1 MRYVNE
7 EEGIVELFRA
17 LDSEPRLSIIRY
29 LYNHPSLSMNEL
41 AEKLGVTHGAI
52 TAHIKTLAAAN
63 LIFVREE
70 NGGRG
75 TRKQISLNRERI
87 QVDLVRNA
95 AGQIIRKAPIPV
107 GSFTGAEVK
116 PPCGIASAESMIG
129 AVDTPSSFNLSGRS
143 AAEILWI
150 AGGFVEY
157 SVPVPSDLSGKL
169 EKIEITMEIS
179 SEAPGTCEEWPSD
192 ISFILNGKNVGTW
205 TSPGDYGAMQ
215 GQLNPPWWD
224 VNWNQ
229 YGLLKCLS
237 VTRDGAYMDDLRL
250 SDRTVDEIAGPGSR
264 FLTIRFAVSDT
275 CTNPGG
281 LTLFGE
287 KFGNYRQPLSI
298 CFYGR
303 R

>member
-1 MRYVNE
+1 
-7 EEGIVELFRA
+7 
-17 LDSEPRLSIIRY
+17 
-29 LYNHPSLSMNEL
+29 MNDL
-41 AEKLGVTHGAI
+41 AEKLGVTHGAV

-63 LIFVREE
+63 LIFVREK

-87 QVDLVRNA
+87 QIDLVRNTRDR
-95 AGQIIRKAPIPV
+95 IIREVPIPI
-107 GSFTGAEVK
+107 GSFTTAGVK
-116 PPCGIASAESMIG
+116 PPCGIASAESMVG
-129 AVDTPSSFNLSGRS
+129 AVDTPSSFSLDERT

-150 AGGFVEY
+150 ASGFVEY
-157 SVPVPSDLSGKL
+157 SVSVPSGLSGGP

-192 ISFILNGKNVGTW
+192 ISFILNGKDVGTW

-215 GQLNPPWWD
+215 GQLNPSWWD

-229 YGLLKCLS
+229 YGLLKHLS
-237 VTRDGAYMDDLRL
+237 VTREGTFMDDLRL
-250 SDRTVDEIAGPGSR
+250 SDRTVDDVFGAGSHL
-264 FLTIRFAVSDT
+264 LTIRFAAPET
-275 CTNPGG
+275 CKNPGG

-287 KFGNYRQPLSI
+287 KFGNYRQPLSV

-303 R
+303 

>member
-1 MRYVNE
+1 MRYVTGE
-7 EEGIVELFRA
+7 RGIVELFRA
-17 LDSEPRLSIIRY
+17 LDSEPRLSIIRHLRKY
-29 LYNHPSLSMNEL
+29 PSLSMNEL
-41 AEKLGVTHGAI
+41 SEKLGVTHGAV
-52 TAHIKTLAAAN
+52 TAHIKTLASSG

-95 AGQIIRKAPIPV
+95 RDRIIREVPIPI
-107 GSFTGAEVK
+107 GSFTEAGVK
-116 PPCGIASAESMIG
+116 PPCGLASAESMIG
-129 AVDTPSSFNLSGRS
+129 TVDVPSSFSLDERT

-150 AGGFVEY
+150 ASGFVEY
-157 SVPVPSDLSGKL
+157 SVPLPAGLSGRL
-169 EKIEITMEIS
+169 ESIEITMEIS

-192 ISFILNGKNVGTW
+192 ISFILNGKNAGTW

-229 YGLLKCLS
+229 YGLLKHLS
-237 VTRDGAYMDDLRL
+237 VTREGAYMDDLRL
-250 SDRTVDEIAGPGSR
+250 SDCGVDEIFDGSPR
-264 FLTIRFAVSDT
+264 LLTIRFAAPET
-275 CTNPGG
+275 CGNPGG

-298 CFYGR
+298 RFYGG
-303 R
+303 

>member
-1 MRYVNE
+1 
-7 EEGIVELFRA
+7 
-17 LDSEPRLSIIRY
+17 
-29 LYNHPSLSMNEL
+29 MNEL
-41 AEKLGVTHGAI
+41 SERLGVTHGAV
-52 TAHIKTLAAAN
+52 TSHIKTLAASN

-70 NGGRG
+70 RGGQG
-75 TRKQISLNRERI
+75 TKKRISLNRERI
-87 QVDLVRNA
+87 QVDLAWNTGNR
-95 AGQIIRKAPIPV
+95 IIREEKIPI
-107 GSFTGAEVK
+107 GSFINIDVK

-129 AVDTPSSFNLSGRS
+129 AVDVPSSFSLSERA

-157 SVPVPSDLSGKL
+157 SVPIPFELSGGL

-237 VTRDGAYMDDLRL
+237 VTKDGVYMDDLHL
-250 SDRTVDEIAGPGSR
+250 SDYTIDEIVDSSSR
-264 FLTIRFAVSDT
+264 FLTIRFAVTGNSG
-275 CTNPGG
+275 NLGG

-287 KFGNYRQPLSI
+287 KFGNYRQPLSVRF
-298 CFYGR
+298 CGG
-303 R
+303 

>member
-1 MRYVNE
+1 MRYINGE
-7 EEGIVELFRA
+7 CNIVELFKA
-17 LDSEPRLSIIRY
+17 LDSEPRLSIIRH
-29 LYNHPSLSMNEL
+29 LYQYPSLSMNEL

-52 TAHIKTLAAAN
+52 TGHIKTLAASN

-70 NGGRG
+70 HSGRG
-75 TRKQISLNRERI
+75 TRKRLSLNRERI
-87 QVDLVRNA
+87 QVDLAGNIGNRIVREEK
-95 AGQIIRKAPIPV
+95 IPI
-107 GSFTGAEVK
+107 GSFTKVEVK

-129 AVDTPSSFNLSGRS
+129 TVDTPSSFSLSERN

-157 SVPVPSDLSGKL
+157 AIPIPGELSGGL

-192 ISFILNGKNVGTW
+192 ISFIINGKDVGTW

-229 YGLLKCLS
+229 YGLQKRLS
-237 VTRDGAYMDDLRL
+237 VTRDGTYMDDLRL
-250 SDRTVDEIAGPGSR
+250 SDCTVDEIVGPLSR
-264 FLTIRFAVSDT
+264 SLSIRFAVPGNSK
-275 CTNPGG
+275 NPGG

-287 KFGNYRQPLSI
+287 KFGNYPQPLAVRL
-298 CFYGR
+298 YGG
-303 R
+303 

>member
-1 MRYVNE
+1 
-7 EEGIVELFRA
+7 
-17 LDSEPRLSIIRY
+17 
-29 LYNHPSLSMNEL
+29 MNEL

-52 TAHIKTLAAAN
+52 TAHVKALAASN

-70 NGGRG
+70 TGGRG

-87 QVDLVRNA
+87 QVDLVMNTVGR
-95 AGQIIRKAPIPV
+95 IVREVPIPI
-107 GSFTGAEVK
+107 GSFTGAGVR

-129 AVDTPSSFNLSGRS
+129 TADTPSSFNLSGRNV
-143 AAEILWI
+143 AEILWI
-150 AGGFVEY
+150 ASGFVEY
-157 SVPVPSDLSGKL
+157 AVPIPLDLSGKL

-237 VTRDGAYMDDLRL
+237 VTREGSFMDDLRL
-250 SDRTVDEIAGPGSR
+250 SDCTIDEIVNTGEIVDAGSPL
-264 FLTIRFAVSDT
+264 LTIRFAAPDT
-275 CTNPGG
+275 CKNPGG

-287 KFGNYRQPLSI
+287 KFGNYRRPLSI

>member
-1 MRYVNE
+1 MRYVNGE
-7 EEGIVELFRA
+7 HNIVEFFTA
-17 LDSEPRLSIIRY
+17 LDSEPRLSILRH
-29 LYNHPSLSMNEL
+29 LYKYPSLSMNEL
-41 AEKLGVTHGAI
+41 SEKLGVTHGAI
-52 TAHIKTLAAAN
+52 TGHIKILAASN

-70 NGGRG
+70 RGGRG
-75 TRKQISLNRERI
+75 TKKRISLNRERI
-87 QVDLVRNA
+87 QVDLAWNTGDR
-95 AGQIIRKAPIPV
+95 IIRKETIPI
-107 GSFTGAEVK
+107 GSFINVEVK

-129 AVDTPSSFNLSGRS
+129 TVDTPSSFSLSERI

-157 SVPVPSDLSGKL
+157 SIPIPSGLSGRL

-192 ISFILNGKNVGTW
+192 ISFILNGRDVGTW

-237 VTRDGAYMDDLRL
+237 VTRNGVYMDDLRL
-250 SDRTVDEIAGPGSR
+250 SDYTIDEIVDSGSR
-264 FLTIRFAVSDT
+264 FLTIRFAVMGNCD
-275 CTNPGG
+275 NPGG

-287 KFGNYRQPLSI
+287 KFGNYRQPLSVH
-298 CFYGR
+298 FYAG
-303 R
+303 